1 MGVKLST
8 ESIRYIALFESLT
21 GANVKDCLIYDDKVV
36 FLVRKGDMGI
46 AIGKG
51 GINVEKAREIIG
63 KRVEILEHSDE
74 PAEFIQN
81 LFRPI
86 KVKVNIIERD
96 DRKIAY
102 VQAPAQYKGL
112 VIGKGGKNINKVK
125 ELVRRHHDIED
136 VIVK

>member
-1 MGVKLST
+1 MSVKLST

-36 FLVRKGDMGI
+36 FLVRKGDMGL

-63 KRVEILEHSDE
+63 KKVEILEHSDN
-74 PAEFIQN
+74 PSEFIEN
-81 LFRPI
+81 VFRPI
-86 KVKVNIIERD
+86 KVTVKIVERGNK
-96 DRKIAY
+96 KIAY
-102 VQAPAQYKGL
+102 VYAPSQYKGL
-112 VIGKGGKNINKVK
+112 IIGKGGKNINKVK

>member
-36 FLVRKGDMGI
+36 FLVRKGDMGL

-63 KRVEILEHSDE
+63 KKVEILEHSE
-74 PAEFIQN
+74 NPTEFLEN
-81 LFRPI
+81 VFRPI
-86 KVKVNIIERD
+86 KVNVKIVERGGK
-96 DRKIAY
+96 KIAY
-102 VQAPAQYKGL
+102 VYAPSQYKGL
-112 VIGKGGKNINKVK
+112 IIGKGGKNINKVK
-125 ELVRRHHDIED
+125 ELARRHHDIED

>member
-21 GANVKDCLIYDDKVV
+21 GANIKDCLVYDDKIV
-36 FLVRKGDMGI
+36 FLVRKGDMGV

-63 KRVEILEHSDE
+63 KKVEILEHSDDPE
-74 PAEFIQN
+74 EFLTN
-81 LFRPI
+81 LFKPV
-86 KVKVNIIERD
+86 KVRVNIINKD

-125 ELVRRHHDIED
+125 ELVRRHHDIDD